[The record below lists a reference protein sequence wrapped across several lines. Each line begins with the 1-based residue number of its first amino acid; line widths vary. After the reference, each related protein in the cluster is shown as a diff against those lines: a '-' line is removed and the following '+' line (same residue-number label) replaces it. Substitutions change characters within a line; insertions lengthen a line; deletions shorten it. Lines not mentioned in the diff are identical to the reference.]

1 LQDLQDDLEKN
12 KPLLLSAEDSGHS
25 LVEVCSEELTVD
37 SVVATK
43 LDPLQKAF
51 EILYA
56 AVVDRLG
63 QLQMRLVQS
72 QDLDAS
78 LADVIRWLVEMERT
92 LSRQEPIAVKPVKV
106 NRQKQDQEVGFIR
119 CIVCFSRCVSLLFG

>member
-1 LQDLQDDLEKN
+1 M
-12 KPLLLSAEDSGHS
+12 
-25 LVEVCSEELTVD
+25 EVCSEELTVD

-56 AVVDRLG
+56 AVVERLG

-72 QDLDAS
+72 QELDAS
-78 LADVIRWLVEMERT
+78 LADVIRWLVEMEKT
-92 LSRQEPIAVKPVKV
+92 LSRQEPIGVQPVKV
-106 NRQKQDQEVGFIR
+106 NRQKQDQEVRFDWLS
-119 CIVCFSRCVSLLFG
+119 CLFLFV

>member
-1 LQDLQDDLEKN
+1 MQDLQDDLEKN
-12 KPLLLSAEDSGHS
+12 KPLLLSAEDSGHR

-72 QDLDAS
+72 QELDAS
-78 LADVIRWLVEMERT
+78 LANVIRWLVEMEKT
-92 LSRQEPIAVKPVKV
+92 LSRQEPIAVQPVKV
-106 NRQKQDQEVGFIR
+106 NRQKQDQEVGFD
-119 CIVCFSRCVSLLFG
+119 SLYCLF

>member
-1 LQDLQDDLEKN
+1 MQDLQDDLEKN
-12 KPLLLSAEDSGHS
+12 KPLLLSAEDSGHR

-72 QDLDAS
+72 QKLDAS
-78 LADVIRWLVEMERT
+78 LANVIRWLVEMEKT
-92 LSRQEPIAVKPVKV
+92 LSRQEPIAVQPVKV
-106 NRQKQDQEVGFIR
+106 NRQKQDQEVGFD
-119 CIVCFSRCVSLLFG
+119 SLYCLF